1 MWICPECRTLYKKAR
16 KQCDRDDAPLA
27 EVQAHQVKSRYPL
40 LGKVVGDRYHLIG
53 GLGQGGLGTVY
64 LAQHLHLEQLFAVKF
79 LDLETVGL
87 DVGKDQKDEY
97 SRDFMKEARIAS
109 VIRHDAVVRVSDFG
123 IYEKM
128 PFLVMDYVPG
138 PSLLQML
145 AERGRFE
152 VPEAINIAR
161 RIADALNAFH
171 ERRLVHR
178 DMKPA
183 NVILDPRG
191 DGRLTLVDLG
201 LVKDISGHGG
211 RASTHPMALRGTPGY
226 LAPEQVPSWV
236 LSGIGA
242 AAPAEKRLVDGRVDL
257 YALGVLF
264 YEMIAGVSPYPDG
277 SNTQIIVWACTKDPL
292 PLSGVD
298 PPIKLLPGLEQLI
311 YDTMARDPEKR
322 PATAQVFI
330 ERLDE
335 VAMGPAIQGSWPVMI
350 VPGMRGRE
358 RRPSGPIPAGLDAL
372 LPQAGSEGSGLP
384 PDTELMPPDK
394 AFAAASR
401 AHRAEQAAVAQ
412 RSSAPRREDLPFT
425 VDEDAADATQK
436 SREMSIDSLDGML
449 DDSAAEM
456 PTAVQGYLDDDD
468 DDMAPTQVE
477 PLSGPSSALAFAAT
491 RVQRVDRLGAEAEQA
506 TSADLSS
513 PMLSSSPF
521 RVSDPPLLAE
531 RAPSGGARSGRRRWW
546 LLLALP
552 LVALATGFGVWAL
565 AGGGDDEGG
574 EVAPNRLTV
583 GTLRAEPARPEP
595 MRPEPKQ
602 VVIQPIVED
611 AALPDAS
618 AEVPPKGAI
627 DRPVEE
633 NRPRVRP
640 ARSKVSDRDLFVQA
654 QDAHKAQDYD
664 RAVMLYREWL
674 KRFEYQV
681 PEHPQYNSVL
691 MRLKE
696 VEYQQQQQQAQ
707 RGVP

>member
-16 KQCDRDDAPLA
+16 KQCDRDDAPLV

-109 VIRHDAVVRVSDFG
+109 VIRHESVVRVSDFG

-145 AERGRFE
+145 ADRERFE

-161 RIADALNAFH
+161 RIADALGAFH

-178 DMKPA
+178 DLKPA

-226 LAPEQVPSWV
+226 LAPEQVPPWV

-242 AAPAEKRLVDGRVDL
+242 QPPEKRLVDGRVDL

-298 PPIKLLPGLEQLI
+298 PAIKLLPGLEQLI
-311 YDTMARDPEKR
+311 YDTMARDPDKR
-322 PATAQVFI
+322 PASSKDFI

-335 VAMGPAIQGSWPVMI
+335 VAMGPAIQGSWPVM
-350 VPGMRGRE
+350 VLPGGRRQ
-358 RRPSGPIPAGLDAL
+358 RRSSGPVSAGLDAL
-372 LPQAGSEGSGLP
+372 VPEASDGP
-384 PDTELMPPDK
+384 VMTADTELVPPDQ
-394 AFAAASR
+394 AFAAAAR
-401 AHRAEQAAVAQ
+401 AQRAEAEA
-412 RSSAPRREDLPFT
+412 RRDELPFA
-425 VDEDAADATQK
+425 VEDDLGDPTTKGSALL
-436 SREMSIDSLDGML
+436 DSLDGLL
-449 DDSAAEM
+449 DDSGAEM
-456 PTAVQGYLDDDD
+456 PTAVSGYIDD

-477 PLSGPSSALAFAAT
+477 PIAGPSAGLAAAYAAT
-491 RVQRVDRLGAEAEQA
+491 RVQRLDGLGPEEEEPTKADMSPPLMLTAPAFRLGDMPIVDERGAAKAAA
-506 TSADLSS
+506 T
-513 PMLSSSPF
+513 P
-521 RVSDPPLLAE
+521 
-531 RAPSGGARSGRRRWW
+531 GARRW
-546 LLLALP
+546 LPFVVLP
-552 LVALATGFGVWAL
+552 LVALVTGFVVWAVV
-565 AGGGDDEGG
+565 GSGDDDG
-574 EVAPNRLTV
+574 EAPDDAPVVESVKDPLARPAPTRVVINAIADDAAVADAAPAPDPVEPRGQVAPDE
-583 GTLRAEPARPEP
+583 AQ
-595 MRPEPKQ
+595 PK
-602 VVIQPIVED
+602 P
-611 AALPDAS
+611 
-618 AEVPPKGAI
+618 
-627 DRPVEE
+627 R
-633 NRPRVRP
+633 RPRRP
-640 ARSKVSDRDLFVQA
+640 AKPRKKDREVLLA
-654 QDAHKAQDYD
+654 AMDAHRDGD
-664 RAVMLYREWL
+664 L
-674 KRFEYQV
+674 KRAKKLYEEWIERVESKQKTHSQLNV
-681 PEHPQYNSVL
+681 VRT
-691 MRLKE
+691 RLNAVKRE
-696 VEYQQQQQQAQ
+696 LDG
-707 RGVP
+707 RGP

>member
-27 EVQAHQVKSRYPL
+27 EVQAHQVKARYPL

-87 DVGKDQKDEY
+87 DVGKDQKEEY

-161 RIADALNAFH
+161 RIADALGSFH

-178 DMKPA
+178 DLKPA

-242 AAPAEKRLVDGRVDL
+242 VMPGEKRLVDGRVDL

-292 PLSGVD
+292 PLTGVD

-322 PATAQVFI
+322 PASAQAFI

-335 VAMGPAIQGSWPVMI
+335 VAMGPAIQGSWPVMV
-350 VPGMRGRE
+350 VPGMRQ
-358 RRPSGPIPAGLDAL
+358 RRSSGPLPSTGLDAL
-372 LPQAGSEGSGLP
+372 LPKPASEPPSLP

-401 AHRAEQAAVAQ
+401 AQRAEQASVAQ
-412 RSSAPRREDLPFT
+412 RASAPRREDLPFT
-425 VDEDAADATQK
+425 VDDESADATQK
-436 SREMSIDSLDGML
+436 GGALPIDSMDGL
-449 DDSAAEM
+449 LEVDDSAAEM

-468 DDMAPTQVE
+468 DMAPTQVE
-477 PLSGPSSALAFAAT
+477 PLTGPSPALAFGKT
-491 RVQRVDRLGAEAEQA
+491 RVQRVDALGPEEEEPTRADMAPPSLSAFRLGE
-506 TSADLSS
+506 S
-513 PMLSSSPF
+513 
-521 RVSDPPLLAE
+521 
-531 RAPSGGARSGRRRWW
+531 RAPAAAGGSRRRW
-546 LLLALP
+546 LMFLALP
-552 LVALATGFGVWAL
+552 IVALATGLGVWAL
-565 AGGGDDEGG
+565 VGGDDD
-574 EVAPNRLTV
+574 EVAPGRLTIGSGAAQPEAAPEV
-583 GTLRAEPARPEP
+583 APTRPEP
-595 MRPEPKQ
+595 ER
-602 VVIQPIVED
+602 VIVQPIVQD
-611 AALPDAS
+611 AALPLDAS
-618 AEVPPKGAI
+618 VEAAPQPGEE
-627 DRPVEE
+627 RPASPQK
-633 NRPRVRP
+633 RPRAEAP
-640 ARSKVSDRDLFVQA
+640 ARRKVPDRELLLQA
-654 QDAHKAQDYD
+654 QEAHKAQDYAQ
-664 RAVMLYREWL
+664 AVALYEQWL
-674 KRFEYQV
+674 KRFEYLV
-681 PEHPQYNSVL
+681 PPHPQYNSVQS
-691 MRLKE
+691 RLHE
-696 VEYQQQQQQAQ
+696 ARYQQEQQAQ
-707 RGVP
+707 RGSP

>member
-161 RIADALNAFH
+161 RIADALGSFH

-178 DMKPA
+178 DLKPA

-242 AAPAEKRLVDGRVDL
+242 APPGEKRLVDGRVDL

-277 SNTQIIVWACTKDPL
+277 TNTQIIVWACTKDPL
-292 PLSGVD
+292 PLTGVD

-322 PATAQVFI
+322 PASAQAFI

-335 VAMGPAIQGSWPVMI
+335 VAMGPAIQGSWPVMV
-350 VPGMRGRE
+350 VPGMRQ
-358 RRPSGPIPAGLDAL
+358 RRSSGPLPSTGLDAL
-372 LPQAGSEGSGLP
+372 IPKPGNDAQALP

-394 AFAAASR
+394 AFAAATR
-401 AHRAEQAAVAQ
+401 AQRAEQASVSQ
-412 RSSAPRREDLPFT
+412 RASAPRREDLPFH
-425 VDEDAADATQK
+425 VDDESADATQK
-436 SREMSIDSLDGML
+436 GGALPIDSMDGL
-449 DDSAAEM
+449 LEVDDSAAEM

-477 PLSGPSSALAFAAT
+477 PLAGPSPALGFGRKRARRTDALGPEEEEPTRADMSPPSMSAFRPSDPSPPT
-491 RVQRVDRLGAEAEQA
+491 PPLGA
-506 TSADLSS
+506 
-513 PMLSSSPF
+513 
-521 RVSDPPLLAE
+521 
-531 RAPSGGARSGRRRWW
+531 GAKRRWM
-546 LLLALP
+546 LFLALP
-552 LVALATGFGVWAL
+552 LVALATGFGVWAI
-565 AGGGDDEGG
+565 AGGDDD
-574 EVAPNRLTV
+574 EVAPGRLTI
-583 GTLRAEPARPEP
+583 GSGAAQPEP
-595 MRPEPKQ
+595 SAVVAPTRPGPEQ
-602 VVIQPIVED
+602 VIVQPIVQD
-611 AALPDAS
+611 AALLPDAS
-618 AEVPPKGAI
+618 AEAAPRPGD
-627 DRPVEE
+627 DRAASPRK
-633 NRPRVRP
+633 RPRAEAPTQR
-640 ARSKVSDRDLFVQA
+640 KVPDRELLLEA
-654 QDAHKAQDYD
+654 QEAHKAQDYA
-664 RAVMLYREWL
+664 RAVALYEQWL
-674 KRFEYQV
+674 KRFEYLV
-681 PEHPQYNSVL
+681 PPHPQYNSVQS
-691 MRLKE
+691 RLHE
-696 VEYQQQQQQAQ
+696 ARYQQQQQAQ
-707 RGVP
+707 RAAP